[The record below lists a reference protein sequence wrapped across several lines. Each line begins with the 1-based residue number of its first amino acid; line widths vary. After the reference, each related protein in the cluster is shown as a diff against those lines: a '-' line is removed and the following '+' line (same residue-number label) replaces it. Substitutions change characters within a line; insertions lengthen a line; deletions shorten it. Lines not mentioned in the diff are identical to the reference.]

1 MQRRS
6 LIRRGVVDVRV
17 GLRGEARNYWYRYT
31 IPLVSERWQDELLI
45 TNRRRCDVHCCEWW
59 LLWWPFMLMCS
70 LRACQSGAA
79 AGLLFIASSPS
90 MSCCPTP
97 GRSSRRMPLV
107 DTPTIRPNPSPT
119 SFTCPL
125 AACTAFT
132 LRHTSPIADDSRE
145 SLDDSPAFHTSV
157 TMGIRSC
164 YSLM

>member
-17 GLRGEARNYWYRYT
+17 RLRREARNYWYRYT
-31 IPLVSERWQDELLI
+31 TPLVSERWQDELLI

-70 LRACQSGAA
+70 LRACESGAA

-97 GRSSRRMPLV
+97 GRSSRHMPLV
-107 DTPTIRPNPSPT
+107 DQPSGPIRVQHHSLVHLLHTLLLHCGILHQLQTTVGSHWTTLPPSTRP
-119 SFTCPL
+119 SQW
-125 AACTAFT
+125 
-132 LRHTSPIADDSRE
+132 E
-145 SLDDSPAFHTSV
+145 SAV
-157 TMGIRSC
+157 AIV
-164 YSLM
+164 

>member
-70 LRACQSGAA
+70 LRACESGAA

-97 GRSSRRMPLV
+97 GRSSRRMSLV
-107 DTPTIRPNPSPT
+107 DTPTIRPNPCPIL
-119 SFTCPL
+119 FTCSL
-125 AACTAFT
+125 AACTALHCDILHQLQKT
-132 LRHTSPIADDSRE
+132 GGTYWAALPSSTPPSQWE
-145 SLDDSPAFHTSV
+145 SAV
-157 TMGIRSC
+157 VIV
-164 YSLM
+164 